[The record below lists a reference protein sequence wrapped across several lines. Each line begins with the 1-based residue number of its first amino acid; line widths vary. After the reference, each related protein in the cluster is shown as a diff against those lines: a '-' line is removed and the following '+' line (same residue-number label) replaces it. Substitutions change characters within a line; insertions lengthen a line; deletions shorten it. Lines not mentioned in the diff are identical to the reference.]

1 MGRCGAGVQ
10 APVAGLNRSNCPR
23 RRRGVFLSGGVA
35 GGVPPHKGGRLR
47 PTAPMDDSI
56 WVADTW
62 ARLWLG
68 PKSNS
73 LDALCEYFR
82 RSFFDH

>member
-1 MGRCGAGVQ
+1 MSKHRSLASTVPIVHDGGGACFCRG
-10 APVAGLNRSNCPR
+10 AL
-23 RRRGVFLSGGVA
+23 RGVS
-35 GGVPPHKGGRLR
+35 PRTREGRLR